1 MAENI
6 VAIRASTKKEMKQVE
21 AVAPFQPKEGVNFKR
36 AAFDAWVELGG
47 KAAPAHY
54 PMRILHG
61 VVFRYVLPRI
71 WEKGNVA
78 KLRFASGYSICF
90 DTFPDSLFYEVIP
103 VIWDCWPAKVEIV
116 AEFFRK
122 NKTQTA
128 IFTSSQTA
136 DIFRNM
142 FPQMNILH
150 ITEGVNINVYKKGK
164 ILKERGIDILEIGRK
179 QICFFKQS
187 LPPNINHLKT
197 GNFARV
203 FKSDEEFREAL
214 ANTKITMSVPRC
226 DVDKELAGN
235 IETLTQRY
243 WECMLSR
250 VIMIGRAPKELI
262 DLIGYNPVID
272 WDGNDATS
280 IALHIL
286 NNLDDYQE
294 LVDKNRE
301 TAIKMADWSIRMEY
315 IKREL
320 ELLGYNI

>member
-1 MAENI
+1 
-6 VAIRASTKKEMKQVE
+6 MKIIK
-21 AVAPFQPKEGVNFKR
+21 AVAPYHFREGLNFKR

-47 KAAPAHY
+47 KTASAHY

-71 WEKGNVA
+71 WGKGNVA
-78 KLRFASGYSICF
+78 KLRFVSGYSICF

-122 NKTQTA
+122 NRTRTA

-136 DIFRNM
+136 DNFRKM

-272 WDGNDATS
+272 WDGYDATS
-280 IALHIL
+280 MALHVL